1 MISRLRGRRPSPA
14 LVVATLA
21 LFVALGGTV
30 WAAARIDGRS
40 VKPKSLPG
48 NRLIVGS
55 LPGNR
60 LRPGSIRGNR
70 VDSATLGRV
79 PSAAHAEAA
88 DTAKSADTAI
98 HAQAASDATTV
109 NGYAAGCAPGT
120 RQFAGSCWELR
131 TQPSALNVL
140 NAETTC
146 AREGGDL
153 PRAIAL
159 KAFGEQSGVALDV
172 DGEWSGEI
180 VGYTSFNTYGI
191 AVVKSHGEVEVVPSE
206 EARRFRCVLPLL
218 H

>member
-1 MISRLRGRRPSPA
+1 MSRLRGRRPSPA

-30 WAAARIDGRS
+30 WAAARIDGHS

-60 LRPGSIRGNR
+60 LRPGAIGGNR
-70 VDSATLGRV
+70 IDSANLGRV

-88 DTAKSADTAI
+88 DTARSADTAI
-98 HAQAASDATTV
+98 HAQAASDSSTV
-109 NGYAAGCAPGT
+109 NGYAAGCVAGT
-120 RQFAGSCWELR
+120 RAFAGACWEIR
-131 TQPSALNVL
+131 TQPTAM
-140 NAETTC
+140 NAIAAAAVC
-146 AREGGDL
+146 AQLGGEL
-153 PRAIAL
+153 PRVLAL
-159 KAFGEQSGVALDV
+159 KVFGELPGVSLETS
-172 DGEWSGEI
+172 GEWSGDSSGASSPNEFGVFTVSSSGSI
-180 VGYTSFNTYGI
+180 NFEN
-191 AVVKSHGEVEVVPSE
+191 HQ